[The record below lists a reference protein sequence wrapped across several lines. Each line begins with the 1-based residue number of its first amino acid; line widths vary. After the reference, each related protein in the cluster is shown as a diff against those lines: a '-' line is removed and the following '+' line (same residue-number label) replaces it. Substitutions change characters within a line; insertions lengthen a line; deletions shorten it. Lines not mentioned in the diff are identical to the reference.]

1 MEHSKRFPVG
11 LLLIGAVIATFILL
25 IALPKTWEEATRKNP
40 DGSHSLSEEWEDA
53 IDHKKDKIENQ
64 ELYKLVAKR
73 SGMYL
78 CKHCPTGK
86 FYLYKG
92 ELYRYG
98 TTGDGKNGRGY
109 TDQWEEKNK
118 LEFFHISFG
127 DEATVKKGQAEL
139 IGTYALD
146 SENMRHP
153 LPGTP
158 NAKNYW
164 YRLVLPPGNNNLN

>member
-78 CKHCPTGK
+78 NTWT
-86 FYLYKG
+86 
-92 ELYRYG
+92 E
-98 TTGDGKNGRGY
+98 
-109 TDQWEEKNK
+109 
-118 LEFFHISFG
+118 
-127 DEATVKKGQAEL
+127 
-139 IGTYALD
+139 
-146 SENMRHP
+146 MR
-153 LPGTP
+153 
-158 NAKNYW
+158 K
-164 YRLVLPPGNNNLN
+164 